1 MKASRRRSGLALMG
15 VLFFVLL
22 SVSGLATFL
31 GVATLDR
38 GSVYNRDLSAR
49 CEALARGGVRLAT
62 VLLLQDRLD
71 EARDGL
77 RVESAQ
83 DPWQRAAPVE
93 WDTPDGTVRIRIED
107 AGTRLDL
114 NALFADGA
122 PRSDLTE
129 TLLVTLLDKV
139 VGEMPERPGRPPY
152 DTSALAQALVDYVDA
167 DDVSQT
173 GDREDE
179 AYQQRAPGSGAANRP
194 LLSVDELGLVAGF
207 DQPLV
212 EALRPYVGVYPLAGG
227 NGINPNTA
235 PPWVLALLFHG
246 TGGDFRLADKDT
258 VRHILEL
265 RENGAILCAD
275 DADNPACTKLRDA
288 VDGEVYPPPT
298 FSSEVFRVSV
308 EARAGSVRR
317 TVEAVVDRSD
327 PEQPAVLA
335 WSLR

>member
-1 MKASRRRSGLALMG
+1 
-15 VLFFVLL
+15 VLLFVLL

-38 GSVYNRDLSAR
+38 SSVYNRDLSAR
-49 CEALARGGVRLAT
+49 CEALARGGLRLAT

-71 EARDGL
+71 ETRDGL
-77 RVESAQ
+77 RVESDQ
-83 DPWQRAAPVE
+83 DLWQRATPVVWE
-93 WDTPDGTVRIRIED
+93 TQEGTVQIRIED
-107 AGTRLDL
+107 AGARLDL
-114 NALFADGA
+114 NALFVDGA
-122 PRSDLTE
+122 PRDSATE
-129 TLLVTLLDKV
+129 ALLVALLDKV
-139 VGEMPERPGRPPY
+139 VHAMPERAGRQPY
-152 DTSALAQALVDYVDA
+152 DSEKLARALMDYVDA

-173 GDREDE
+173 GSSEDE
-179 AYQQRAPGSGAANRP
+179 PYQRRSPGSGAANRP

-207 DQPLV
+207 DRPLV

-246 TGGDFRLADKDT
+246 TGGDFRLADEET
-258 VRHILEL
+258 VRHILDL

-275 DADNPACTKLRDA
+275 EAENPACTPLRDA

-298 FSSEVFRVSV
+298 FSSDFFRVSV
-308 EARAGSVRR
+308 EARSGSVRR
-317 TVEAVVDRSD
+317 TLEAVVDRSD
-327 PEQPAVLA
+327 PKQVAVLS